1 MTMTASPWALPAT
14 VQGKAACLRI
24 SDRALEVVVDK
35 STWLHIPI
43 ELVLDVTWT
52 SPTLSIAVL
61 APRRHLCHTLRILSR
76 AQWTERH
83 KHAAELEPFT
93 FEAQH
98 ADEKG
103 AEWAAHVLSL
113 IHI

>member
-1 MTMTASPWALPAT
+1 MTKAASPWALPAT
-14 VQGKAACLRI
+14 VQGKAASVCI
-24 SDRALEVVVDK
+24 ADRALEVVVDK

-52 SPTLSIAVL
+52 SPTLSIAVV
-61 APRRHLCHTLRILSR
+61 APRRHLCHAPRVLSR
-76 AQWTERH
+76 TQWTERH
-83 KHAAELEPFT
+83 KNAAELEPFT

-98 ADEKG
+98 VDGEG
-103 AEWAAHVLSL
+103 AEWALSL